1 MCRQDFELLR
11 NWIRD
16 PNITVEIE
24 SMNTEAGWHSLNNI
38 GRRFQQRFPEVLDS
52 TYSQER
58 YLFRHV
64 DTQRGRASISALA
77 GGIFGDNGWLDV
89 VFEPIPE
96 NDTMLRSIQLCP
108 AFTEAV
114 AAQPQQVAF
123 ADGPEVT
130 QMLEQ
135 INRRLGLRGT
145 RQLSFEEILLVWEW
159 CRYETGST
167 NGQASAAWCVPFSI
181 AHHEI
186 LEYYRDIGYYHFTG
200 YGVQP
205 QRLIENLNCH
215 LIQDFLSL
223 MQSND
228 PNDRIVRI
236 YSSFSQVVQALLVAL
251 GAFRDYR
258 HLNQHNFA
266 QQAFRLWKSSLLTP
280 NAANLVIVRYE

>member
-1 MCRQDFELLR
+1 MLR

-38 GRRFQQRFPEVLDS
+38 GRRYQQRFPEVLNS

-77 GGIFGDNGWLDV
+77 GGIFGENGWLDV
-89 VFEPIPE
+89 IFEPIPE

-135 INRRLGLRGT
+135 INRRLGLRGA
-145 RQLSFEEILLVWEW
+145 RQLSFEEILLVWE
-159 CRYETGST
+159 
-167 NGQASAAWCVPFSI
+167 
-181 AHHEI
+181 
-186 LEYYRDIGYYHFTG
+186 
-200 YGVQP
+200 
-205 QRLIENLNCH
+205 
-215 LIQDFLSL
+215 
-223 MQSND
+223 
-228 PNDRIVRI
+228 
-236 YSSFSQVVQALLVAL
+236 
-251 GAFRDYR
+251 
-258 HLNQHNFA
+258 
-266 QQAFRLWKSSLLTP
+266 
-280 NAANLVIVRYE
+280 